1 MSAALSETDIAAEA
15 QHHPAPN
22 REEAWRRATLALRL
36 RNALLDEARRL
47 GIAPQHGDG
56 AVRELEDESLIS
68 QLLER
73 HVHVPDISEAAC
85 RAEYD
90 DSPGRFRSP
99 ALFEAAHILIA
110 ADMAVAPQREAAREE
125 ARRLAAMLRE
135 RPGQFAALAREHS
148 ACPTGAEGGVLGQ
161 VTARDLTPEIATM
174 LQAMTPGTIC
184 PVPVPTRHGYH
195 VLRLDQRDDGRD
207 LPYEAVRETIR
218 DRLRRR
224 AWAKAAHAY
233 AATLI
238 NDQNSVPNQQESA
251 S

>member
-1 MSAALSETDIAAEA
+1 MSVVLSEAAIAAEL

-22 REEAWRRATLALRL
+22 RAEAWRRAELALRL
-36 RNALLDEARRL
+36 RDNLLAEAKYL
-47 GIAPQHGDG
+47 GIAPRPGDG
-56 AVRELEDESLIS
+56 AVCELEDESLIS

-73 HVHVPDISEAAC
+73 HVQVPDISDAAC

-90 DSPGRFRSP
+90 RVPGRFRSP

-110 ADMAVAPQREAAREE
+110 ADMTAPLQRETAREE
-125 ARRLAAMLRE
+125 ARRLATLLGE
-135 RPGQFAALAREHS
+135 RPGRFAALAREHS

-161 VTARDLTPEIATM
+161 ITARDVTPEIATM

-195 VLRLDQRDDGRD
+195 ILRLDQREDGRE

-218 DRLRRR
+218 ERLRRR
-224 AWAKAAHAY
+224 AWAKAARAY
-233 AATLI
+233 TATLI
-238 NDQNSVPNQQESA
+238 NVQRSELDQQETA